1 MLLAKSFLVGVL
13 LSSANNVHGSSP
25 PVHSAAA
32 PSSVQRRCHSSPRR
46 RSLALRGGASHAHGP
61 SPHVGRP
68 QPPHRDGATQA
79 SEHCLGAVRG
89 SSDSNGAVDRSADM
103 VINAPML
110 IQLFRLLIQ
119 SIQAQ
124 CFKVAKIIFTGC
136 FEDGADLIQRQSMIT
151 FKFLLAGAIAGI
163 VSRTVVSPL
172 EVVATVNMAS
182 AGAVG
187 NPIQELEKLW
197 RREGLAGFFKV
208 RLESRSQ
215 ISGVGRGRERELIDE
230 RCNSVCVACAAQ

>member
-1 MLLAKSFLVGVL
+1 M
-13 LSSANNVHGSSP
+13 
-25 PVHSAAA
+25 
-32 PSSVQRRCHSSPRR
+32 
-46 RSLALRGGASHAHGP
+46 
-61 SPHVGRP
+61 
-68 QPPHRDGATQA
+68 
-79 SEHCLGAVRG
+79 RG

-110 IQLFRLLIQ
+110 IQFFRLLIQ

-124 CFKVAKIIFTGC
+124 CFKIAKIIFTGC

-197 RREGLAGFFKV
+197 RREGLSGFFKV

-215 ISGVGRGRERELIDE
+215 GLAEGGR
-230 RCNSVCVACAAQ
+230 AH